1 MFFQG
6 GTDMGQAKGTFCG
19 PAGFKAVLSMLLAAG
34 LTQAAINLSD
44 PATITKGEVA
54 AIQLNLYARVAWI
67 GINEQ
72 YDAPILAFYDKTD
85 FKVTANIYGVRD
97 GVEEARKM
105 IDVYRN
111 LLEVDFIPYLKR
123 VQDIELK
130 ADDLRITYRNR
141 NEEGGSELL
150 IWEGGKFKF
159 PVSK

>member
-1 MFFQG
+1 MDQPKGMFS
-6 GTDMGQAKGTFCG
+6 G
-19 PAGFKAVLSMLLAAG
+19 PAGFKAVFLIFLAVG
-34 LTQAAINLSD
+34 LARAAVYLSD
-44 PATITKGEVA
+44 PATISKGEVA
-54 AIQLNLYARVAWI
+54 AIQLNLYARVAWM

-72 YDAPILAFYDKTD
+72 YNAPILVFYDKTD
-85 FKVTANIYGVRD
+85 FKVTANIYGIRD

-105 IDVYRN
+105 IEVYRN
-111 LLEVDFIPYLKR
+111 LIEVDFIPFLKR

>member
-1 MFFQG
+1 MDQP
-6 GTDMGQAKGTFCG
+6 KGTYRG
-19 PAGFKAVLSMLLAAG
+19 PAGFKAVFVILLAAG
-34 LTQAAINLSD
+34 LAQAGVSLSD
-44 PATITKGEVA
+44 PATISKGEVA
-54 AIQLNLYARVAWI
+54 AIQLNLYARVAWM

-72 YDAPILAFYDKTD
+72 YDAPILVFYDKTD
-85 FKVTANIYGVRD
+85 FKVTANIYGIRD

-111 LLEVDFIPYLKR
+111 LIEVDFIPYLKR
-123 VQDIELK
+123 VHDIELK

-150 IWEGGKFKF
+150 LWDGGKFKF